1 MAPKPA
7 GRVTIEAGVSP
18 SEDARK
24 VALAVD
30 NIVGDS
36 GLVEITVRG
45 ARFRSDDLGSLG
57 HLRDQLRDRRIRAA
71 ARRLL
76 LRERDGKSAVLML
89 NRQAAFVGV
98 IALCGSPEE
107 SPLGPVYL
115 TLESKD
121 MEAAIDWL
129 TAYEEG

>member
-30 NIVGDS
+30 NIVGNS

>member
-1 MAPKPA
+1 MVPKPA

-24 VALAVD
+24 VALAVG
-30 NIVGDS
+30 NIVGNS
-36 GLVEITVRG
+36 GLVEITGRG

-76 LRERDGKSAVLML
+76 LKGRDGKSAVLML

-98 IALCGSPEE
+98 VALCGSPEE